1 MAGER
6 TGDLYTI
13 LGVNKDCS
21 SEELRFAYKRLAMR
35 WHPDKCSS
43 SSNSICMEQAN
54 QKFQKIQGAYSV
66 LSDSNKRF
74 LYDVGV
80 YDSDDED
87 SNTGL
92 TEILDEVFEMMN
104 QTKSSEN
111 GPESLD
117 ELQRLFEDIFSSDGN
132 SGSGASKVEKRFNG
146 WDGSTSSHSAVSR
159 SGPNLVKPERLGPDP
174 SEFSG
179 VS

>member
-1 MAGER
+1 MSGER
-6 TGDLYTI
+6 TGDLYNI
-13 LGVNKDCS
+13 LGVNKYCS
-21 SEELRFAYKRLAMR
+21 SEELRLAYKRLAMR

-43 SSNSICMEQAN
+43 SSNSICMEQAK

-74 LYDVGV
+74 LYDVGA

-104 QTKSSEN
+104 QTKSSV
-111 GPESLD
+111 
-117 ELQRLFEDIFSSDGN
+117 
-132 SGSGASKVEKRFNG
+132 SK
-146 WDGSTSSHSAVSR
+146 
-159 SGPNLVKPERLGPDP
+159 
-174 SEFSG
+174 
-179 VS
+179 